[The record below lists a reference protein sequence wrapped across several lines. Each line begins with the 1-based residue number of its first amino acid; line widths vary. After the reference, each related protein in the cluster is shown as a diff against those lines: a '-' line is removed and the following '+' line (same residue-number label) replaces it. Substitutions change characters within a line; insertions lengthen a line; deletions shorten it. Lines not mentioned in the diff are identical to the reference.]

1 MAFLLYG
8 KRTGLVNPETGEP
21 VYDKTFRALDSFGVR
36 VTKLSDAMSYATKED
51 IQDLLD
57 KPKTKAAIEAGL
69 VEFDIRKAK
78 QKIKLF

>member
-8 KRTGLVNPETGEP
+8 KRTGLINPETGEP

-36 VTKLSDAMSYATKED
+36 VIKLSDAMSYATKED

-69 VEFDIRKAK
+69 VQFDIRKAR
-78 QKIKLF
+78 

>member
-51 IQDLLD
+51 IQDLLN

-78 QKIKLF
+78 

>member
-78 QKIKLF
+78 

>member
-21 VYDKTFRALDSFGVR
+21 VYDKTFRALDSWGCR
-36 VTKLSDAMSYATKED
+36 VTKLSDAMAYATKED

-78 QKIKLF
+78 

>member
-36 VTKLSDAMSYATKED
+36 VTKLSDAMSYATKQD

-78 QKIKLF
+78 